1 MCYVGA
7 SGLQNFLKVLRIS
20 LESKVE
26 MEIMI
31 ELSQEELDLIAGGQK
46 ASASFTLMQSAAGPT
61 SATVSSTVT
70 QTVSYSLAGGA
81 VASQSGTAMSSSS

>member
-1 MCYVGA
+1 
-7 SGLQNFLKVLRIS
+7 
-20 LESKVE
+20 
-26 MEIMI
+26 MI

-46 ASASFTLMQSAAGPT
+46 ASASLTLMQSASGPT

-81 VASQSGTAMSSSS
+81 VASQSGTATSSSS